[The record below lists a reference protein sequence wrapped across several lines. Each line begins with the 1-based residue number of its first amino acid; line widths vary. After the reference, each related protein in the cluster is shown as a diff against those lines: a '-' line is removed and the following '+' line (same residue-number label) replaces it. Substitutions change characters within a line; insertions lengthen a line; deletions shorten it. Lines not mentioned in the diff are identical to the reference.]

1 MIVKVRAWASS
12 NGCFSLFLTYFYTL
26 QCFHWFIAKL
36 NSSVTGSDLSSFL
49 HFYSHWNL
57 QTTPPSRA
65 SCGRSGWS
73 RAFQS
78 PAVYR
83 RRCLP
88 SASSF
93 LMKTRTWSLKS
104 TPIWQ
109 WTPVPVGKCFGL
121 FHQPPSPKLIPNF
134 CTGRKTEDV
143 HFITLEEL
151 STALRIV
158 KSKVLFQKE
167 FLPVRRRHH
176 ASVEI
181 WTYEETLCLCL
192 TRMFS
197 CFYNLSS

>member
-1 MIVKVRAWASS
+1 ML
-12 NGCFSLFLTYFYTL
+12 SLVYCQTNCSCPKPCNRFWPLELFP
-26 QCFHWFIAKL
+26 
-36 NSSVTGSDLSSFL
+36 S
-49 HFYSHWNL
+49 YSLWNL
-57 QTTPPSRA
+57 QTMRPSRA
-65 SCGRSGWS
+65 SFGRSGWS
-73 RAFQS
+73 RVSQS
-78 PAVYR
+78 PAVCR

-88 SASSF
+88 SASSS

-121 FHQPPSPKLIPNF
+121 FHQPPSHKLIPNF

-167 FLPVRRRHH
+167 FLPVSRRLH

-197 CFYNLSS
+197 CFYNLSSYAYRGHTFAVIHHVSVQFV